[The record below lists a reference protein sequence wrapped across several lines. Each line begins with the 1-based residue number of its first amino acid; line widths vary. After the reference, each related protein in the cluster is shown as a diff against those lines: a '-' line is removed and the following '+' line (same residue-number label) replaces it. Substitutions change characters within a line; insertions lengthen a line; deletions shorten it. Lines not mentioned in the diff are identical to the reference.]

1 MNEEARKKALDAAA
15 REYEEARRKA
25 RQAAIEC
32 EDKWAT
38 MMRLAD
44 DDFDA
49 LEGSLN
55 RLFERRGE

>member
-1 MNEEARKKALDAAA
+1 MDSETRRKALDRAA
-15 REYEEARRKA
+15 REYEEARRRA